1 MFLRSL
7 LMASFAVTVLSAC
20 QTTSSN
26 SATLYEDLGENAGLE
41 AIVERSF
48 YYTLQDE
55 RIADKWENSNVD
67 RVKKYLIQQ
76 LCDISDGPCTYTGQ
90 SMARVHSG
98 LGLTSLHFN
107 ALVENFQKSM
117 DDNNIPYRTQNRLL
131 ARLASMHG
139 DITNPLRP

>member
-1 MFLRSL
+1 MFFRSL
-7 LMASFAVTVLSAC
+7 LMTSLAVIVLSAC

-26 SATLYEDLGENAGLE
+26 SATLYEDLGGNAGLE
-41 AIVERSF
+41 AIVQRSF
-48 YYTLQDE
+48 HYTLQDE
-55 RIADKWENSNVD
+55 RIADKWENSNVE
-67 RVKKYLIQQ
+67 RVQKYLIEQ

-98 LGLTSLHFN
+98 LGLTSFHFN

-131 ARLASMHG
+131 ARLAGMHG